1 MDDRTAFKVF
11 VRDAVERTLNKDE
24 DNRSYIEY
32 DGQQIFTVRVMGVA
46 VSKYDS
52 ERFTILTLDD
62 STETVS
68 VRFFGEDKDMAASV
82 SVGDTVDVIGT
93 LREYEDETYIA
104 PRMITKIGHPN
115 WEIVRNLELLLRAK
129 KTGIAVPQEEVL
141 DTEEEPKSDLKP
153 IVLSL
158 IERLDEGDG
167 ADYNSILKE
176 SGVKD
181 TELDPTL
188 NDLLSGSDIYEPKI
202 GKFKK
207 V

>member
-11 VRDAVERTLNKDE
+11 IRDAVERALNKDD

-32 DGQQIFTVRVMGVA
+32 DGQQIFTVRVMGVV

-62 STETVS
+62 ATETVS
-68 VRFFGEDKDMAASV
+68 VRFFGEDKGMVANV

-93 LREYEDETYIA
+93 LREYEEETYIA
-104 PRMITKIGHPN
+104 PRIITEIEDPN
-115 WEIVRNLELLLRAK
+115 WEVVRNLELLLRAK
-129 KTGIAVPQEEVL
+129 KAGITVSQEEVL
-141 DTEEEPKSDLKP
+141 DTEEEPASDLKP

-176 SGVKD
+176 SGLKD

-188 NDLLSGSDIYEPKI
+188 NYLLSNSDVYEPKI